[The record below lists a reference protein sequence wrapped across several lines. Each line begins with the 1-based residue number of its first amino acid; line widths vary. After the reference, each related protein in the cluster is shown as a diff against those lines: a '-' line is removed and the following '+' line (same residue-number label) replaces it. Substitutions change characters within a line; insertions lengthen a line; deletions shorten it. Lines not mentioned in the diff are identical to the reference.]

1 MDQKQDI
8 TRRNFFKVALTSIF
22 MAPFILRPNNSF
34 AAMACPTVAPAGKP
48 IASPLEGP
56 GKALQYVTDA
66 KMTKNPKFKAGSTCL
81 TCKFYIANKAIDG
94 YAPCT
99 MLAMKY
105 VNSCG
110 WCTAFALKV

>member
-8 TRRNFFKVALTSIF
+8 TRRNFFKVALASII
-22 MAPFILRPNNSF
+22 MAPFILRPNNSY
-34 AAMACPTVAPAGKP
+34 AAKACPTVAPAGKP

-56 GKALQYVTDA
+56 GKALQYVVDA

-110 WCTAFALKV
+110 WCTAFAVKV